1 MSDPD
6 LNPQPLPPQFTFRP
20 RPFTDP
26 IWMEFII
33 DQVDPAARSQLAVI
47 RLNTVA
53 AVHAA
58 IADGAKQAA
67 EHVANN
73 PVQGGN

>member
-1 MSDPD
+1 MSE
-6 LNPQPLPPQFTFRP
+6 LNPQPLPPQFQFRP

-26 IWMEFII
+26 IWMEFILE
-33 DQVDPAARSQLAVI
+33 QVDPAARNSLIAI

-53 AVHAA
+53 AVYAA

-67 EHVANN
+67 EQVAAN
-73 PVQGGN
+73 PVQGGG